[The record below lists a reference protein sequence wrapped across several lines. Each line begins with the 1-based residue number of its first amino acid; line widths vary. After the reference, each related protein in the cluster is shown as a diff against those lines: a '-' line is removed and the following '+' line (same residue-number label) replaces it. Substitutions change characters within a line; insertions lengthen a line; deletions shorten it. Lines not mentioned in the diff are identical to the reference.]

1 MTMAIQQ
8 LYVQLQQFQETLA
21 TILQAA
27 RNELEE
33 QVQNATS
40 TTTHED
46 PMIRADRLFKL
57 RSYLGAVDQRNEL
70 ELTMTEESSTPRLN
84 MALST
89 QMYYILVMMKTL
101 YRCHN
106 ASVSE
111 EFARRRQFVKEWE
124 PRFVGL
130 LRNVLSC
137 RRKDDVPTQ
146 ITETVIDDI
155 MTDVN
160 VLRMEDGRVEA
171 CLIWESTGIASCIQ
185 VRKENLEI
193 TRTQQYIDS
202 NLVPVQIGVQP
213 KSMDKSKHGKD
224 ARNKSS
230 EKVKDDDQ
238 RKCYYCREAGHAKS
252 QSRTRL
258 KDLTD
263 AEWKPVTANSRPSS
277 IAADAPLA
285 DDHVTMFLETTM
297 RSDAGSTAPTGSERA
312 RLTSAIPTCETCLM
326 TDTCAGGGICPRGSD
341 QTAQRDTTVATTQFV
356 TAPDDS
362 AHGNV
367 DETHFESHKFQV
379 QCSEAD
385 VGFSILSAGKT
396 SQQSNWLEGYQV
408 MLPGTGGQTTR
419 TCAKDSNV
427 AKLEENRRVY
437 WLPGSAAESTDGAP
451 LNLKF
456 RVARLVVEAT
466 TDSET
471 EFDASQLEESEETRR
486 LKHKTILRHVNR
498 DIHDARQIAHL
509 QSRLRSGETVDQAH
523 RPQASTHEGE
533 DRRRN
538 DHLFLSNADPEQV
551 KAVLN
556 RLESGAAFPVMSVKT
571 EPKPD
576 WWVRVEHSDQLTG
589 LG

>member
-1 MTMAIQQ
+1 MSRLSRERERAKQSDSDCRSELGIKLGQPLWIRELSTAGSTACQQTMSTPEEQMTMAVQQ

-40 TTTHED
+40 TTTHEE

-57 RSYLGAVDQRNEL
+57 RSYLGAVEQRNKL
-70 ELTMTEESSTPRLN
+70 EPVTTTEESSTPRLN
-84 MALST
+84 RTLSML
-89 QMYYILVMMKTL
+89 MYYILVMMETL
-101 YRCHN
+101 YRCRN

-111 EFARRRQFVKEWE
+111 EFAGWMQFVKEWE

-171 CLIWESTGIASCIQ
+171 CLTWESTGIASCLQ
-185 VRKENLEI
+185 VRKEILEI
-193 TRTQQYIDS
+193 TKTQQYIDS

-230 EKVKDDDQ
+230 EKVKDED
-238 RKCYYCREAGHAKS
+238 RKKCNYCREAGHAKS

-258 KDLTD
+258 KDLTE

-312 RLTSAIPTCETCLM
+312 RLTSAIPTCDTCLM
-326 TDTCAGGGICPRGSD
+326 TDTCAGEGTCPRGSD
-341 QTAQRDTTVATTQFV
+341 QTAQRDTTVATQFV
-356 TAPDDS
+356 TALDDS

-379 QCSEAD
+379 QCREAD

-396 SQQSNWLEGYQV
+396 SQQSNWLEGCRV
-408 MLPGTGGQTTR
+408 MLPGTGGQTTG

-427 AKLEENRRVY
+427 AKLEENRRV
-437 WLPGSAAESTDGAP
+437 
-451 LNLKF
+451 
-456 RVARLVVEAT
+456 
-466 TDSET
+466 
-471 EFDASQLEESEETRR
+471 
-486 LKHKTILRHVNR
+486 
-498 DIHDARQIAHL
+498 
-509 QSRLRSGETVDQAH
+509 
-523 RPQASTHEGE
+523 
-533 DRRRN
+533 
-538 DHLFLSNADPEQV
+538 
-551 KAVLN
+551 
-556 RLESGAAFPVMSVKT
+556 
-571 EPKPD
+571 
-576 WWVRVEHSDQLTG
+576 
-589 LG
+589 